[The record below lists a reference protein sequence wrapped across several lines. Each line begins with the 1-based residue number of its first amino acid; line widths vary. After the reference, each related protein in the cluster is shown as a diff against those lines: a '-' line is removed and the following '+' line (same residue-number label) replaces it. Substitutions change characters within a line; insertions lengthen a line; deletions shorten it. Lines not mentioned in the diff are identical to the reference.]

1 MSKGAKKIGADE
13 VGDGGGEERC
23 SKLPLVTEAIIMIR
37 ISLDRNCHMK
47 NMITSAKDQ
56 NLPMVSIIC
65 RGREG
70 SSMAMP
76 MLANVIAP
84 GHHDH
89 GNHGQISDELH
100 LMTTHLH
107 RFVCRGRI

>member
-1 MSKGAKKIGADE
+1 
-13 VGDGGGEERC
+13 
-23 SKLPLVTEAIIMIR
+23 MIR
-37 ISLDRNCHMK
+37 ISSDRNYHIK
-47 NMITSAKDQ
+47 DIITSDKVQ

-107 RFVCRGRI
+107 IFVCRGRI